1 MFTFFFVD
9 GKIAFILKLF
19 FTKNFFFV
27 NKKNSVNFQ
36 SNVMVP
42 NVLSHPMP
50 SLPPRRP
57 ISGSMVP
64 STHSTISHQ
73 SHFSPKSNTSSTIEP
88 SQDSVSPPLIVDSI
102 ENVPSP
108 ISVNSNSNNN
118 NNITPKN
125 NHKNNSDTQSTNNNI
140 TTDNTNTKSNDGL
153 VSSSSFNHNGLRN
166 EQQNSLLD
174 ILMNPDKCQVQK
186 FSVSFSIADVM

>member
-1 MFTFFFVD
+1 
-9 GKIAFILKLF
+9 
-19 FTKNFFFV
+19 
-27 NKKNSVNFQ
+27 
-36 SNVMVP
+36 
-42 NVLSHPMP
+42 MP
-50 SLPPRRP
+50 ALPPRRP
-57 ISGSMVP
+57 ISTSMLQ

-102 ENVPSP
+102 ENVASP

-125 NHKNNSDTQSTNNNI
+125 MHKTNNETTNNNI
-140 TTDNTNTKSNDGL
+140 TAENTNAKSSDGL
-153 VSSSSFNHNGLRN
+153 VSSNSLHQNGLRN

-174 ILMNPDKCQVQK
+174 ILMNPDKCQVK
-186 FSVSFSIADVM
+186 AIFF